1 MNFPNKYCRGNLA
14 ILTLNIYN
22 KYCQDKYCQDKYCQG
37 KYRNYE
43 QEHLEKFNCTH
54 FSQTRCLRLEKH
66 LTNFLSL
73 ETKLE
78 FEKSQEWVLRIQLKT
93 KFCIFNW
100 KKKQSF
106 VSSTE
111 LKRKLKFSG
120 RNMFWGGS
128 STEYQSVEEEKSV
141 EDVFFWLKPKVFRQ
155 NKSLRRKFVV

>member
-1 MNFPNKYCRGNLA
+1 MNSTNKYCRGNLA

-73 ETKLE
+73 ETELE

-100 KKKQSF
+100 IEKFEEEENWSFQAETCFKGEVQQSF
-106 VSSTE
+106 E
-111 LKRKLKFSG
+111 GKIFLGKE
-120 RNMFWGGS
+120 MF
-128 STEYQSVEEEKSV
+128 
-141 EDVFFWLKPKVFRQ
+141 
-155 NKSLRRKFVV
+155 